1 MSFSI
6 GNYCGYAKRYCLYC
20 SEFYLGHCELG
31 GHCVYEKM
39 PYETA
44 NVYQGGKGINY
55 EEALK
60 EIKKQ
65 IADAGYVYDDFL
77 DICKEALE
85 KQIPKKPE
93 IIEGKMWVCPN
104 CDNNLLWL
112 YEKYPEKKTELN
124 KGLPFCLS
132 CGQAIDWEV
141 KE

>member
-31 GHCVYEKM
+31 GHCVYKKM
-39 PYETA
+39 PYETE
-44 NVYQGGKGINY
+44 NVHQGGKGMSN

-60 EIKKQ
+60 EIEKQ

-85 KQIPKKPE
+85 KQIPKK
-93 IIEGKMWVCPN
+93 INSDDGFGGRCPLCGCYN
-104 CDNNLLWL
+104 VKSIFSIKGH
-112 YEKYPEKKTELN
+112 KYCSE
-124 KGLPFCLS
+124 
-132 CGQAIDWEV
+132 CGQKLDWEV